1 MTEPGPSRSSP
12 VSPQAAAHE
21 QAPHTPDGLDI
32 APVAVTPS
40 EAAEAQASA
49 TPLMEAA
56 YPDRRVVM
64 LGASNLTRGVSTVLA
79 TAQAYWG
86 AQPVDALLA
95 LGHGRSYGTTTNVL
109 GRILSSIRDCGLWT
123 ALRQRPPAPLAAL
136 VTDIGNDLLY
146 GSSVVVIAA
155 WVEECLDR
163 LLDHNA
169 RVVVTQL
176 PVKNGLAISEMR
188 FRIFRTVLFPSCR
201 LTLDEIRGRAAELND
216 RVLELCRARNIA
228 TVEQRPDW
236 YGWDPIHI
244 RLKHWRQAWGEIL
257 APWLDANEVPPVTPP
272 PRRRWFYLR
281 SLVPDHRILLGKEQ
295 RRKQPAG
302 RLPDGTLVSLY

>member
-1 MTEPGPSRSSP
+1 
-12 VSPQAAAHE
+12 
-21 QAPHTPDGLDI
+21 
-32 APVAVTPS
+32 
-40 EAAEAQASA
+40 
-49 TPLMEAA
+49 
-56 YPDRRVVM
+56 M

-86 AQPVDALLA
+86 AVPVDALLA
-95 LGHGRSYGTTTNVL
+95 LGHGRSYGITTNVL
-109 GRILSSIRDCGLWT
+109 GRVLSSIRDCGLWT
-123 ALRQRPPAPLAAL
+123 ALEQRPEAPLAAL

-146 GSSVVVIAA
+146 GSPVATIAR

-163 LLDHNA
+163 LLEHQA

-188 FRIFRTVLFPSCR
+188 FRVFRAVMFPSCK
-201 LTLDEIRGRAAELND
+201 LTLDEIRDRAEQLNE
-216 RVLELCRARNIA
+216 RVVELCQARGIA

-257 APWLDANEVPPVTPP
+257 APWLEGDPPSVTPP

-281 SLVPDHRILLGKEQ
+281 SLVPEHRIFWGNEQ
-295 RRKQPAG
+295 RRNQPAG
-302 RLPDGTLVSLY
+302 RLPDGTLISLY

>member
-1 MTEPGPSRSSP
+1 MTAAESRDRQSSSTGTQP
-12 VSPQAAAHE
+12 
-21 QAPHTPDGLDI
+21 AP
-32 APVAVTPS
+32 
-40 EAAEAQASA
+40 EAAVQQTFPA
-49 TPLMEAA
+49 
-56 YPDRRVVM
+56 RRVVM
-64 LGASNLTRGVSTVLA
+64 LGASNLTRGVSTILA

-86 AQPVDALLA
+86 AEPVDALLA
-95 LGHGRSYGTTTNVL
+95 LGHGRSYGITTNVL
-109 GRILSSIRDCGLWT
+109 GRVLVSIRDCGIWK
-123 ALRQRPPAPLAAL
+123 ALAERPQVPLAAL

-146 GSSVVVIAA
+146 GSPVVTIAR

-163 LLDHNA
+163 LLEHQA
-169 RVVVTQL
+169 KVVVTQL

-188 FRIFRTVLFPSCR
+188 FRLFRAVLFPSCR
-201 LTLDEIRGRAAELND
+201 LSLDEVRDRAAELNEQ
-216 RVLELCRARNIA
+216 VVALCHARGIA

-257 APWLDANEVPPVTPP
+257 APWLDGETPSVQPP

-281 SLVPDHRILLGKEQ
+281 SLVPEHRIFWGSEQ
-295 RRKQPAG
+295 RRNQPAG